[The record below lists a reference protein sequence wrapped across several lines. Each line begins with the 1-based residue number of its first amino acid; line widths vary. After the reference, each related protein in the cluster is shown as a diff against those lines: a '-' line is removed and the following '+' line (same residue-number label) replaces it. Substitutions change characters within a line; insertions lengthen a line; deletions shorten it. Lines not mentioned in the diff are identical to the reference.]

1 MIETIYSKDN
11 SEEMNKP
18 EVNIRLPKN
27 IKQIGQG
34 SGNMNSQIYIE
45 ENVLFYIKQKP
56 IESNDLRYGVLLGEK
71 KQANG
76 YTYIF
81 IHGVIDA
88 EKIIDNSIIFSDDV
102 WTGIY
107 DNLKR
112 YYKKSDIVGWYVSS
126 ENDLSRD
133 MHTIKKIHLDHFAG
147 NGKVYL
153 NINREEDE
161 EAFYL
166 YERNGLRKQPC
177 YHVYFEKRAE
187 LEDYIFGTGF
197 VAAEE
202 EQKVEYSEGGK
213 YGIALNNL
221 RNKSSNSGTES
232 LSKTS
237 SKALPVAKFNRVASF
252 GTILA
257 LAGVIYYMGSNGQ
270 LDNLSNKMKGVV
282 GNIVGTEKDS
292 DDQAVISVNGNL
304 PATIASTE
312 QKEPEATTVN
322 VAVKEP
328 TTKEIETKEATS
340 TETVTTKSV
349 VEQTTKDIK
358 EEPTT
363 EASISVPNENYEVY
377 IVKAG
382 DTLYSIALNQCGSVN
397 MIEEIININKLD
409 DADYVMEG
417 QKLLIP

>member
-1 MIETIYSKDN
+1 MIETIYSKES
-11 SEEMNKP
+11 SEGMDKP

-34 SGNMNSQIYIE
+34 SSNMNTQIYIE

-56 IESNDLRYGVLLGEK
+56 IENNDLRYGVLLGEK

-88 EKIIDNSIIFSDDV
+88 ENIIENTIIFSDDV

-107 DNLKR
+107 DDLKR
-112 YYKKSDIVGWYVSS
+112 YYKKSDIVGWYASS
-126 ENDLSRD
+126 ETDLSRD

-153 NINREEDE
+153 NINREENE

-177 YHVYFEKRAE
+177 YHVYFEKRPE

-202 EQKVEYSEGGK
+202 EPKVEINEGGK

-221 RNKSSNSGTES
+221 RNQKNNSAN
-232 LSKTS
+232 KP
-237 SKALPVAKFNRVASF
+237 LPVARYNRVASF
-252 GTILA
+252 ATILA
-257 LAGVIYYMGSNGQ
+257 LAGVVYYMGSNGQ

-282 GNIVGTEKDS
+282 GNIVGTESENDNKDI
-292 DDQAVISVNGNL
+292 ISVNGNMS
-304 PATIASTE
+304 PTTMASETDGT
-312 QKEPEATTVN
+312 AA
-322 VAVKEP
+322 VASEVITNEP
-328 TTKEIETKEATS
+328 TANETTSKEGETKES
-340 TETVTTKSV
+340 MIKEVENTKSTM
-349 VEQTTKDIK
+349 EQATKTIR
-358 EEPTT
+358 EEETT
-363 EASISVPNENYEVY
+363 EASLSVPNENYEVY

-382 DTLYSIALNQCGSVN
+382 DTLYSIALKQCGSVN
-397 MIEEIININKLD
+397 MIEEIMSINKLED
-409 DADYVMEG
+409 EDYVMEG
-417 QKLLIP
+417 QKLLLP

>member
-1 MIETIYSKDN
+1 MIETIYSRDN
-11 SEEMNKP
+11 SEEMSKP

-45 ENVLFYIKQKP
+45 ENVLFYIKQRP
-56 IESNDLRYGVLLGEK
+56 GENNDLRYGVLLGEK

-88 EKIIDNSIIFSDDV
+88 EKIIENTIIFSDDI

-112 YYKKSDIVGWYVSS
+112 YYKKSDIVGWYASS
-126 ENDLSRD
+126 EADLSRD

-153 NINREEDE
+153 NINREENE

-177 YHVYFEKRAE
+177 FHVYFEKREE

-202 EQKVEYSEGGK
+202 EPKVEISEGGK

-221 RNKSSNSGTES
+221 RNQKNNSAN
-232 LSKTS
+232 KP
-237 SKALPVAKFNRVASF
+237 LPVAKFNRVASF
-252 GTILA
+252 ATMLV
-257 LAGVIYYMGSNGQ
+257 LAGVVYYMGSNGQ
-270 LDNLSNKMKGVV
+270 LDNLSDKMKGMV
-282 GNIVGTEKDS
+282 GDIVGTENDKDNE
-292 DDQAVISVNGNL
+292 DIISVNGSL
-304 PATIASTE
+304 
-312 QKEPEATTVN
+312 Q
-322 VAVKEP
+322 P
-328 TTKEIETKEATS
+328 TTAPIETKE
-340 TETVTTKSV
+340 TEETTK
-349 VEQTTKDIK
+349 EATKEDATK
-358 EEPTT
+358 E
-363 EASISVPNENYEVY
+363 
-377 IVKAG
+377 
-382 DTLYSIALNQCGSVN
+382 
-397 MIEEIININKLD
+397 
-409 DADYVMEG
+409 
-417 QKLLIP
+417 

>member
-1 MIETIYSKDN
+1 MIETIYSRDN
-11 SEEMNKP
+11 SEEMSKP

-45 ENVLFYIKQKP
+45 ENVLFYIKQRP
-56 IESNDLRYGVLLGEK
+56 GENNDLRYGVLLGEK

-88 EKIIDNSIIFSDDV
+88 EKIIENTIIFSDDI

-112 YYKKSDIVGWYVSS
+112 YYKKSDIVGWYASS
-126 ENDLSRD
+126 EADLSRD

-153 NINREEDE
+153 NINREENE

-177 YHVYFEKRAE
+177 FHVYFEKREE

-197 VAAEE
+197 VPAEE
-202 EQKVEYSEGGK
+202 EPKVEISEGGK

-221 RNKSSNSGTES
+221 RNQKNNSVN
-232 LSKTS
+232 KP
-237 SKALPVAKFNRVASF
+237 LPVAKFNRVASF
-252 GTILA
+252 ATMLV
-257 LAGVIYYMGSNGQ
+257 LAGVVYYMGSNGQ
-270 LDNLSNKMKGVV
+270 LDNLSDKMKGMV
-282 GNIVGTEKDS
+282 GDIVGTENDKDNE
-292 DDQAVISVNGNL
+292 DIISVNGNL
-304 PATIASTE
+304 QPTIA
-312 QKEPEATTVN
+312 P
-322 VAVKEP
+322 
-328 TTKEIETKEATS
+328 IETKETEETTKEEATKEDATKEETTKETS
-340 TETVTTKSV
+340 TKEVVATDATAKETTESTR
-349 VEQTTKDIK
+349 
-358 EEPTT
+358 EEHTT
-363 EASISVPNENYEVY
+363 EASISIPNENYEVY

-382 DTLYSIALNQCGSVN
+382 DTLYSIALTQCGSVN
-397 MIEEIININKLD
+397 MIEEIMSINKLED
-409 DADYVMEG
+409 EDYVIEG
-417 QKLLIP
+417 QKLLLP

>member
-1 MIETIYSKDN
+1 MIETIYSRDN
-11 SEEMNKP
+11 SEEMSKP

-45 ENVLFYIKQKP
+45 ENVLFYIKQRSG
-56 IESNDLRYGVLLGEK
+56 ENNDLRYGVLLGEK

-88 EKIIDNSIIFSDDV
+88 EKIIENTIIFSDDI

-112 YYKKSDIVGWYVSS
+112 YYKKSDIVGWYASS
-126 ENDLSRD
+126 EADLSRD

-153 NINREEDE
+153 NINREENE

-177 YHVYFEKRAE
+177 FHVYFEKREE

-197 VAAEE
+197 VPAEE
-202 EQKVEYSEGGK
+202 EPKVEISEGGK

-221 RNKSSNSGTES
+221 RNQKNNSAN
-232 LSKTS
+232 KP
-237 SKALPVAKFNRVASF
+237 LPVAKFNRVASF
-252 GTILA
+252 ATMLV
-257 LAGVIYYMGSNGQ
+257 LAGVVYYMGSNGQ
-270 LDNLSNKMKGVV
+270 LDNLSDKMKGVV
-282 GNIVGTEKDS
+282 GDIVGTENDKDNE
-292 DDQAVISVNGNL
+292 DIISVNGNL
-304 PATIASTE
+304 
-312 QKEPEATTVN
+312 QHTTSPI
-322 VAVKEP
+322 E
-328 TTKEIETKEATS
+328 TKEIEKTTKEDATKEETTKETS
-340 TETVTTKSV
+340 TKEV
-349 VEQTTKDIK
+349 VATDATAEQTTESTR
-358 EEPTT
+358 EEYTT
-363 EASISVPNENYEVY
+363 EASISIPNENYEVY

-382 DTLYSIALNQCGSVN
+382 DTLYSIALTQCGSVN
-397 MIEEIININKLD
+397 MIEEIMSINKLED
-409 DADYVMEG
+409 EDYVIEG
-417 QKLLIP
+417 QKLLLP